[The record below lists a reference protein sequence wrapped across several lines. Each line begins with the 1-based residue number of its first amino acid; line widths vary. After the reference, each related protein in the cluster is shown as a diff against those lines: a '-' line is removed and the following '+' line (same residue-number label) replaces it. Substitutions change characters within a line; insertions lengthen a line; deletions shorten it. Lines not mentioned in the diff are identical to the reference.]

1 MSAPLGWLPPPISS
15 RATYCGVT
23 TLWGREAKGG
33 KYTFN
38 FFLPRF
44 LFTLDLQQ
52 ATATAPLQTEAAI
65 HSSWAK
71 KGSFV
76 LC

>member
-1 MSAPLGWLPPPISS
+1 MAFSS
-15 RATYCGVT
+15 HKLTCHI
-23 TLWGREAKGG
+23 LWSDHPVGKGG

-52 ATATAPLQTEAAI
+52 VTATATLQTEAAI

-71 KGSFV
+71 KGSSV

>member
-1 MSAPLGWLPPPISS
+1 MSDPLGWIPPSISS

-52 ATATAPLQTEAAI
+52 VTATAPLQTEAAI